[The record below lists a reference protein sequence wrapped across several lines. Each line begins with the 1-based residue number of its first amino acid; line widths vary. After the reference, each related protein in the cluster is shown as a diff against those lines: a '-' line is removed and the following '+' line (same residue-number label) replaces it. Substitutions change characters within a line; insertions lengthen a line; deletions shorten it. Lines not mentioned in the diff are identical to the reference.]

1 MLMSQRK
8 TYDIAISFTE
18 KYRSEANLIAQKLK
32 QKGYIV
38 YFYPQTID
46 DDIGADMHERL
57 TYIYQYQSSHVI
69 TLISVDYFEKSWT
82 KIEWEAIQKRSIK
95 EKEEYGNQAGFSVIV
110 MMEDF
115 KNIEL
120 KSSLVYY
127 KWDGDVK
134 RFYKNI
140 KGKLTKR
147 KKNKPK
153 VSKYNIDNT
162 KAKIGHQFVGN
173 KIDKLNINSK

>member
-1 MLMSQRK
+1 MSQRK

-18 KYRSEANLIAQKLK
+18 KYRSEATLIAQKLK

-38 YFYPQTID
+38 YFYPQTIN

-57 TYIYQYQSSHVI
+57 TYIYQYQSSQVI
-69 TLISVDYFEKSWT
+69 TLLSEDYFEKSWT

-95 EKEEYGNQAGFSVIV
+95 EKEEYGNQAGFSVMI

-120 KSSLVYY
+120 KSSIVHY
-127 KWDGDVK
+127 KWDGDLK
-134 RFYKNI
+134 RFFKSI
-140 KGKLTKR
+140 KGKLNKQKKKKS
-147 KKNKPK
+147 KKNN
-153 VSKYNIDNT
+153 YNIDNT
-162 KAKIGHQFVGN
+162 RAKISNQFVEN
-173 KIDKLNINSK
+173 KIGKININSK